1 MTNLFKNFPKS
12 SRVLVTG
19 GAGFIGSAVI
29 RKLLKDSDCI
39 IFNLDKM
46 SYASDLQSINYVL
59 NNQGFKKSQRHNLL
73 EIDLSNFSEV
83 ESAVQHADP
92 DFVLHLAAE
101 SHVDRSI
108 EGPKAFIE
116 SNIVGSFNL
125 LESIR
130 THFENLDFK
139 RKSLFRFLH
148 ISTDEVFGSLGKS
161 GNFNELTRYDPRSPY
176 SASKA
181 ASDHLVNAWHHTYAL
196 PILITNCS
204 NNYGPWQNEEKLIP
218 KIIYNALNNLSIPI
232 YGDGENIRDWLF
244 VEDHVEGLIKVLN
257 YGEIGNKYCVGGNEE
272 KTNNEVVNTI
282 CKILDGLVPKEN
294 SYSNQISYVKDRL
307 GHDKRYAINAAKIK
321 SELNWVPKY
330 SFKEG
335 IEKTVLWYLNK
346 YTKKNNT

>member
-1 MTNLFKNFPKS
+1 MTNYFKNFPKN
-12 SRVLVTG
+12 SRVLITG

-29 RKLLKDSDCI
+29 RKFLRDSDFI

-59 NNQGFKKSQRHNLL
+59 NNQGSQNIQRHHLL
-73 EIDLSNFSEV
+73 KIDLSNFSDV
-83 ESAVQHADP
+83 ESAVQLADP

-116 SNIVGSFNL
+116 SNIIGTFNL
-125 LESIR
+125 LESVR
-130 THFENLDFK
+130 KHFENLEFK
-139 RKSLFRFLH
+139 RKNLFRFLH

-181 ASDHLVNAWHHTYAL
+181 ASDHLVNAWHHTYDL

-218 KIIYNALNNLSIPI
+218 KIIHNAINNLRIPI

-257 YGEIGNKYCVGGNEE
+257 YGKIGNKYCIGGNEE

-282 CKILDGLVPKEN
+282 CKILDRLVPKEN
-294 SYSNQISYVKDRL
+294 SYSKQINYVKDRL
-307 GHDKRYAINAAKIK
+307 GHDKRYAINSTKIK
-321 SELNWVPKY
+321 SDLNWVPKY
-330 SFKEG
+330 SFKKG
-335 IEKTVLWYLNK
+335 IEITISWYLKK
-346 YTKKNNT
+346 YIK